1 MAGFFLSI
9 ALYEQILANFR
20 NYPERGTVL
29 PETKLVDAR
38 QFWFGGF
45 FLAIALYEQILAN
58 FRNYPERGTVL
69 PETKLVDAP

>member
-29 PETKLVDAR
+29 PETKLVDA
-38 QFWFGGF
+38 
-45 FLAIALYEQILAN
+45 
-58 FRNYPERGTVL
+58 TVL